1 MFRLNSVNLNFAISG
16 EKISKII
23 PRVYSEIFLW
33 TQNISESTLYMIFV
47 FLFGNF
53 SKILACEYGL
63 ILAISTEVVK
73 ISVILLSKI
82 MIYDHREEA
91 PHFTLKRSR
100 GRRAGFRTPIW

>member
-23 PRVYSEIFLW
+23 PYSEIFLW

-47 FLFGNF
+47 FFVGNF

-91 PHFTLKRSR
+91 PHFTLKRSK
-100 GRRAGFRTPIW
+100 GRRAGFRTPTW